1 VAIVRVNN
9 TEIVTLRH
17 VQLDVTLAHGLNG
30 ALAIRPVVVDVKAV
44 LVQLEVA
51 IVRVN
56 NTEIATLRHVQLDV
70 TLVHGLNGAL
80 AIRPVV
86 VDVKAVLVQ

>member
-1 VAIVRVNN
+1 
-9 TEIVTLRH
+9 
-17 VQLDVTLAHGLNG
+17 
-30 ALAIRPVVVDVKAV
+30 
-44 LVQLEVA
+44 VA

-56 NTEIATLRHVQLDV
+56 NTEIAILQIVQLVDV

-80 AIRPVV
+80 AIRLVV